1 MYKKQ
6 KQPSTEG
13 YSLSDRCKKG
23 RGRGGEGEIR
33 ATLTKTKDGTLGHII
48 WAFVTRTILTL
59 KSFVS
64 DCETLFL

>member
-1 MYKKQ
+1 MQ
-6 KQPSTEG
+6 KGEG
-13 YSLSDRCKKG
+13 E
-23 RGRGGEGEIR
+23 GGEGEIR